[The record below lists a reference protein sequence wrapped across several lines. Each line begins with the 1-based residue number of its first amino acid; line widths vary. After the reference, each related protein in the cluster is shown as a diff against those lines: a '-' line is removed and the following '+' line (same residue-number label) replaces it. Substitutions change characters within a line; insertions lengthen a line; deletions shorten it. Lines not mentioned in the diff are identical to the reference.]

1 MGGGVLTTGE
11 AALTGSALEVLFREV
26 AGDLCAAWG
35 SGVEETGCQRWE
47 LPGGTVRLILWSVY
61 GFVELAAFRAGA
73 QESWFLSRPG
83 DAFIA
88 RHGTKPVVSI
98 GRARTRAAAWLRGE
112 ALDEADE
119 GVPAARA
126 GGESKGEE

>member
-1 MGGGVLTTGE
+1 MLTVVDLE
-11 AALTGSALEVLFREV
+11 ALFREV
-26 AGDLCAAWG
+26 AGDLSAAWG
-35 SGVEETGCQRWE
+35 DGVEEPGCQRWE

-73 QESWFLSRPG
+73 QESWFLSRPS

-98 GRARTRAAAWLRGE
+98 GWARTRATAWLRGE
-112 ALDEADE
+112 VLDESDE
-119 GVPAARA
+119 GVPEARA
-126 GGESKGEE
+126 SGESKGEE